1 MILQKRTI
9 KITVARIIIPS
20 LLITLFSG
28 DVIYASAKAY
38 KEPEREDNQQG
49 SGLQQQQ
56 QQEQSNNQTTQ
67 QQITIPQGA
76 ATRGAVENYYIPEQ
90 AAVPTNSNVTWINE
104 DTVSHTAT
112 ARDGSF
118 DTGLFSGGASASVKV
133 TGQGNIPYYCIIH
146 PWMTASLA
154 VR

>member
-1 MILQKRTI
+1 MALRKRTV
-9 KITVARIIIPS
+9 KTVTVALMITSS
-20 LLITLFSG
+20 LLISVFSG
-28 DVIYASAKAY
+28 DVIEASAKAY
-38 KEPEREDNQQG
+38 KEPEQEESQQ
-49 SGLQQQQ
+49 SPGLQQQQ
-56 QQEQSNNQTTQ
+56 QQQPNNQTTQ

-90 AAVPTNSNVTWINE
+90 ATVITNSNVTWINE

-118 DTGLFSGGASASVKV
+118 DTGLFSGGASKSVKV

-146 PWMTASLA
+146 PWMTASLT
-154 VR
+154 VQ